1 MRGKFLLQ
9 AASVV
14 AFALTMSGGAIAF
27 DMQAG
32 PIFNQQQANET
43 CPKVCTVKWNGQWT
57 TTVPGQMSVCGAQPY
72 QPGLQG
78 YGSIP
83 VGPIFNQQEA
93 DTKCP
98 AGLAKVKWGGQWT
111 TTVPNQMSVCGCSDP
126 PL

>member
-1 MRGKFLLQ
+1 MGGTAL
-9 AASVV
+9 
-14 AFALTMSGGAIAF
+14 AFNME
-27 DMQAG
+27 AG
-32 PIFNQQQANET
+32 PIFNQQQANDV

-98 AGLAKVKWGGQWT
+98 NGLAKVKWNGQWS

>member
-1 MRGKFLLQ
+1 MFANMRIQ
-9 AASVV
+9 MVAA
-14 AFALTMSGGAIAF
+14 AGLALAMSSGALAF

-32 PIFNQQQANET
+32 PIGNQQIADQL
-43 CPKVCTVKWNGQWT
+43 CPQVCNVKWNGQWT
-57 TTVPGQMSVCGAQPY
+57 TTVPNQMSVCGALPY

-93 DTKCP
+93 NTKCP
-98 AGLAKVKWGGQWT
+98 SGLAKVKWNGQWT
-111 TTVPNQMSVCGCSDP
+111 TTVPGQMSVCGCSDP